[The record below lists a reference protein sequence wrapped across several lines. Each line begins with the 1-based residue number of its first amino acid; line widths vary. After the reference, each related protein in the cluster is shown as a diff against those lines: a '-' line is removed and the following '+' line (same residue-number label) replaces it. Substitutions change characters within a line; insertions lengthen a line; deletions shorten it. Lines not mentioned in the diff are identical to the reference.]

1 MKRSRSWLLLGL
13 AWVWAAS
20 ASIGAQV
27 SAQVPGNVPVRPLSV
42 SWSAVPAVSFTTR
55 DFVDRDVVAKLQ
67 SGLPQTL
74 TTRIYVYSDL
84 DREPLAVS
92 AVSCRVVYDLW
103 EGGYRVER
111 QTETSDR
118 TLSVK
123 GLDGVIAQCLT
134 FQNHVVGEPT
144 TFRRSHNGEVYF
156 AVVTELNPLS
166 RDAVQR
172 IRRWLARP
180 SGSELNGNA
189 FFGTFVS
196 IFVGRRLGAA
206 DKTLTFRSVAS
217 GVPP

>member
-1 MKRSRSWLLLGL
+1 MRQLCAWLAAALVWLGSY
-13 AWVWAAS
+13 A
-20 ASIGAQV
+20 GAT
-27 SAQVPGNVPVRPLSV
+27 AQSLSSVPVRPVDV
-42 SWSAVPAVSFTTR
+42 SWVGTGAAVSFSAR

-74 TTRIYVYSDL
+74 TTRIYVYADL
-84 DREPLAVS
+84 GSEPLAVS
-92 AVSCRVVYDLW
+92 AVSCRIVYDLW

-118 TLSVK
+118 TTGVRT
-123 GLDGVIAQCLT
+123 LDGVIAQCLS
-134 FQNHVVGEPT
+134 FQNHMVGEAA
-144 TFRRSHNGEVYF
+144 TFRKVHGGEVYF
-156 AVVTELNPLS
+156 AVVTELNPMS

-180 SGSELNGNA
+180 AGNELNGSA

-196 IFVGRRLGAA
+196 IFVGRKLGAA
-206 DKTLTFRSVAS
+206 DKIMTFRTAAS

>member
-1 MKRSRSWLLLGL
+1 MKRVWSWLCLGIFWFTCGHAL
-13 AWVWAAS
+13 A
-20 ASIGAQV
+20 Q
-27 SAQVPGNVPVRPLSV
+27 QLGNVPVRPISV
-42 SWSAVPAVSFTTR
+42 AWSAVPALSFSAR
-55 DFVDRDVVAKLQ
+55 DFVDQEVVAKLQ

-74 TTRIYVYSDL
+74 TTRIYVYSDF
-84 DREPLAVS
+84 DHEPLAVA
-92 AVSCRVVYDLW
+92 AVSCRIIYDLW

-111 QTETSDR
+111 QTEASDR

-123 GLDGVIAQCLT
+123 SLDGVIAQCLT
-134 FQNHVVGEPT
+134 FQNHTVGDVAT
-144 TFRRSHNGEVYF
+144 YRRMHGSDVYF

-180 SGSELNGNA
+180 AGNELNGNA

-196 IFVGRRLGAA
+196 IFVGRKLGAA
-206 DKTLTFRSVAS
+206 DKTNSFRSVAS